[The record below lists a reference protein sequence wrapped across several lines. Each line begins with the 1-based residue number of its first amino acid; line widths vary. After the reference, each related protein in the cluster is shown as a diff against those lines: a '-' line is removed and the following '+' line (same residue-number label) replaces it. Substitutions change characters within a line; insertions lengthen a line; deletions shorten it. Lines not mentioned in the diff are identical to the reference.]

1 VFREFKGV
9 VIAEDDVVR
18 AQLDDVVLRHLVCVI
33 GLALYINTHTHAR
46 ARVVLGHLVCA
57 IG

>member
-1 VFREFKGV
+1 VTSLTAVHVREFSLGHARLAVLREFKGV

-33 GLALYINTHTHAR
+33 G
-46 ARVVLGHLVCA
+46 
-57 IG
+57 